1 MHTIAIV
8 TDAWHPQIN
17 GVVTTLGHTVKALQA
32 LGHRVE
38 VINPGQFRSFPCP
51 SYPEISLAPATPATL
66 SRRLDDIDPDSVHIA
81 TEGPLGWAAR
91 AACLRRGFPFTTS
104 YHTRFPEYV
113 RLRLP
118 VPLSLSY
125 TVMRTFHRPSRRV
138 MAATPDLKAEL
149 EGRGFANVALWSRG
163 VDTALFKPG
172 PKDFFDLPRPIFL
185 YMGRVAVEKN
195 IEAFLALDLPGSKV
209 VVGDGPSR
217 PELSRKYRNALFC
230 GMQTGDALAAHVA
243 AADVF
248 VFPSL
253 TDTFGVVLLEAMAC
267 GVPVAA
273 YPVTGPQSVVTSGY
287 NGYLD
292 RDLRRAALSALTIPA
307 EHCRGSALQ
316 SSWEKCSRQFFAN
329 LAISDKSFAHH
340 HLTVFSL
347 KPNGFLT
354 RPL

>member
-17 GVVTTLGHTVKALQA
+17 GVVTTLGHTVRVLQD

-51 SYPEISLAPATPATL
+51 TYPEISLAPVTPTTL
-66 SRRLDDIDPDSVHIA
+66 RRRLDDIDPDSIHIA

-91 AACLRRGFPFTTS
+91 AACLHREFPFTTS

-125 TVMRTFHRPSRRV
+125 AVMRTFHRPSRHV

-149 EGRGFANVALWSRG
+149 ENRGFANVALWSRG
-163 VDTALFKPG
+163 VDTSLFTPG
-172 PKDFFDLPRPIFL
+172 SKDFFDLPRPVFL
-185 YMGRVAVEKN
+185 SMGRVAVEKN

-209 VVGDGPSR
+209 VVGDGPAR
-217 PELSRKYRNALFC
+217 QELSRRYPDTRFC
-230 GMQTGDALAAHVA
+230 GIQSGTALAAHVA

-287 NGYLD
+287 NGCLD
-292 RDLRRAALSALTIPA
+292 HDLRRAALAALDIPA
-307 EHCRGSALQ
+307 EHCRISAMQ
-316 SSWEKCSRQFFAN
+316 SSWEKCTRQFLAN
-329 LAISDKSFAHH
+329 LVISEKSFAHY
-340 HLTVFSL
+340 HLTDFSL

>member
-1 MHTIAIV
+1 MHTIAVV

-17 GVVTTLGHTVKALQA
+17 GVVTTLSHTVNVLRG

-51 SYPEISLAPATPATL
+51 TYPEISLALATPASL
-66 SRRLDDIDPDSVHIA
+66 CRRLDEIDPDSVHIA

-91 AACLRRGFPFTTS
+91 SACLHREFPFTTS

-113 RLRLP
+113 RLRIP

-125 TVMRTFHRPSRRV
+125 AVMRTFHRPSRHV
-138 MAATPDLKAEL
+138 MAATPELKAEL
-149 EGRGFANVALWSRG
+149 ENRGFGNVALWSRG
-163 VDTALFKPG
+163 VDTSLFAPG
-172 PKDFFDLPRPIFL
+172 PKDFLDLPRPVFL

-209 VVGDGPSR
+209 VVGDGPAR
-217 PELSRKYRNALFC
+217 HGLSRTYPEVRFC
-230 GMQTGDALAAHVA
+230 GMQTGGALAAHVA

-273 YPVTGPQSVVTSGY
+273 YPVTGPQSVVTSGL
-287 NGYLD
+287 NGCLD
-292 RDLRRAALSALTIPA
+292 HDLRRAALSALTIPA
-307 EHCRGSALQ
+307 GHCRGSALEF
-316 SSWEKCSRQFFAN
+316 SWEKCTRQFLAN
-329 LAISDKSFAHH
+329 LAISEKSFAHSR
-340 HLTVFSL
+340 LTDFSL

-354 RPL
+354 RPM

>member
-17 GVVTTLGHTVKALQA
+17 GVVTTLGHTVETLQE

-38 VINPGQFRSFPCP
+38 VIDPSQFRSFPCP
-51 SYPEISLAPATPATL
+51 TYPEIALAPATPAML
-66 SRRLDDIDPDSVHIA
+66 SRRLADIDPDSVHIA

-91 AACLRRGFPFTTS
+91 AACLRRDFPFTTS
-104 YHTRFPEYV
+104 YHTRFPEYL

-118 VPLSLSY
+118 VPLALSY
-125 TVMRTFHRPSRRV
+125 AVVRAFHRPSRHV

-149 EGRGFANVALWSRG
+149 ESRGFANVALWSRG

-172 PKDFFDLPRPIFL
+172 PKDFFDLPRPVFL

-209 VVGDGPSR
+209 VVGDGPAR
-217 PELSRKYRNALFC
+217 PELSRKYRDALFC
-230 GMQTGDALAAHVA
+230 GMQTGAALAAHVA

-273 YPVTGPQSVVTSGY
+273 YPVTGPQSVVADDY
-287 NGYLD
+287 NGCLD
-292 RDLRRAALSALTIPA
+292 RDLRRAALGALAIPA
-307 EHCRGSALQ
+307 EQCRRSAMQ
-316 SSWEKCSRQFFAN
+316 FSWEHCTRQFLAN
-329 LAISDKSFAHH
+329 LEFCGKSFAHH
-340 HLTVFSL
+340 RLTDFSL

>member
-17 GVVTTLGHTVKALQA
+17 GVVTTLSHTVRIMQD

-38 VINPGQFRSFPCP
+38 VINPTQFRSFPCP
-51 SYPEISLAPATPATL
+51 TYPEISLAPATPSTL
-66 SRRLDDIDPDSVHIA
+66 CRHLDNIDPDSVHIA

-118 VPLSLSY
+118 VPLALSY
-125 TVMRTFHRPSRRV
+125 AVMRTFHRPSRHV
-138 MAATPDLKAEL
+138 MAATPALKAEL
-149 EGRGFANVALWSRG
+149 ENRGFTNVTLWSRG
-163 VDTALFKPG
+163 VDTSLFKPG
-172 PKDFFDLPRPIFL
+172 PKGFLDLPRPVFL

-195 IEAFLALDLPGSKV
+195 IEAFLSLDLPGSKV
-209 VVGDGPSR
+209 VVGDGPAR
-217 PELSRKYRNALFC
+217 HDLSRKYRGVIFC
-230 GMQTGDALAAHVA
+230 GMQTGAALAAHVA

-273 YPVTGPQSVVTSGY
+273 FPVTGPQSVVDDGY
-287 NGYLD
+287 NGCLD
-292 RDLRRAALSALTIPA
+292 HDLRRAALCALTIPT
-307 EHCRGSALQ
+307 EHCRDSAMQ
-316 SSWEKCSRQFFAN
+316 SSWEKCSRQFLDN
-329 LAISDKSFAHH
+329 LVICEKPFAHH
-340 HLTVFSL
+340 HLTDFSL